1 MHETF
6 AAQLVP
12 AEDLPCADNGF
23 LDPLK
28 GSAEFDMIRPRLAGD
43 HHVDSWQEDGLHFFV
58 FQLKPANGAMN
69 GHATEMESP
78 VAVFVMHSD
87 QQEPVSA
94 IVVTPLADGS
104 DAEIRDLRTPD
115 MVYEAPMSP

>member
-1 MHETF
+1 MHETV
-6 AAQLVP
+6 AAQLAP
-12 AEDLPCADNGF
+12 AENLPCADIEF
-23 LDPLK
+23 LNPLK

-43 HHVDSWQEDGLHFFV
+43 NHVDSWQEDGLHFFV

-69 GHATEMESP
+69 GHSTDIDPP
-78 VAVFVMHSD
+78 VAVFVMHAD
-87 QQEPVSA
+87 QEEPISA

-115 MVYEAPMSP
+115 MVYEAPMSS